1 MFEGGTSKIL
11 WLAQSVPLFGLLCYV
26 SYQWRNLLSIALL
39 IASLY
44 SFTKNVIAV
53 VVYSNKVP
61 KRAFIMLVFF
71 DLWVGMVMLNKY
83 IYLDM
88 KYSRGLLEL
97 VMKYTGKS
105 SATTEQTIHKV
116 NKHLEV
122 YVYKPG
128 TISNKGCVVYIHGG
142 GFCFLSA
149 AGFDNSISQMSHY
162 LEMVVVSVEYRLA
175 PEHRFPAGLVDSYSA
190 VQWVHDNSEMLG
202 VDCNSIFVA
211 GDSAGGNL
219 SAAVSLLY
227 RDRQGAPLE
236 AETQDA
242 LPEAETQDAL
252 PEAETQD
259 ALPETEAQDG
269 LEDSETEDSPQDEK
283 TPEDKKRPGLAGQI
297 LLYPLLQGYSSSHP
311 SMIDNGTS
319 FFPHP
324 ELSMACISMY
334 VSGGDRFTRWLGDPE
349 KIPTKAPKFWQTVVN
364 KDASELETIKEVK
377 MLAEHSDNVTFMEIM
392 GNSYLLPLHAE
403 DVTNLPPAYI
413 TVAAADT
420 LRDEGEWY
428 AHYLRESGNSVELS
442 EVKHVHGFMGHYNE
456 SEIARGELMKIKEW
470 IGKTLNVN

>member
-26 SYQWRNLLSIALL
+26 SYQWRNLLSIVIL

-44 SFTKNVIAV
+44 SFTKNAIAV
-53 VVYSNKVP
+53 VVESNKVP
-61 KRAFIMLVFF
+61 KRAFILLVFF
-71 DLWVGMVMLNKY
+71 DLWVGLVMLNKY

-88 KYSRGLLEL
+88 KYSRGFLDCF
-97 VMKYTGKS
+97 MKYTGKS
-105 SATTEQTIHKV
+105 SATTEQTIYKV
-116 NKHLEV
+116 NKHVEV
-122 YVYKPG
+122 YVYKPC

-149 AGFDNSISQMSHY
+149 AGFNKSISQMSHY

-175 PEHRFPAGLVDSYSA
+175 PEHRFPAGLIDSYSA

-236 AETQDA
+236 AETQDV
-242 LPEAETQDAL
+242 LPETET
-252 PEAETQD
+252 EE
-259 ALPETEAQDG
+259 ALPETETQDA
-269 LEDSETEDSPQDEK
+269 PQDK

-324 ELSMACISMY
+324 EMAMACISMY

-364 KDASELETIKEVK
+364 KDASQLETIKEVK

-403 DVTNLPPAYI
+403 DVSNLPPAYI

-428 AHYLRESGNSVELS
+428 AHYLRENGNSVELS
-442 EVKHVHGFMGHYNE
+442 EVKHVHGFMMQYETN
-456 SEIARGELMKIKEW
+456 EIARGELMKIKKW
-470 IGKTLNVN
+470 IGKTLSVN